1 MEMKLQDIREDK
13 SLWEKKH
20 LEGVGKVLLVE
31 ESYYDGIVECVK
43 KTNMVQMNFYKVMF
57 AFCDNIKVIRA
68 KNRFEAV
75 GYYLMDVIGYGD
87 IHDVIV
93 EEMEPTEKV
102 EWECIGFPVYKMLEE
117 IHLERETVWS
127 DDTPYL
133 VVGLEN

>member
-1 MEMKLQDIREDK
+1 MNLTDIKGDK

-31 ESYYDGIVECVK
+31 ESYYDRIIECVE
-43 KTNMVQMNFYKVMF
+43 KTNIIQMNFYKVMF
-57 AFCDNIKVIRA
+57 AFGNNIKVIRA

-75 GYYLMDVIGYGD
+75 GYYLMNVIGYGD
-87 IHDVIV
+87 IHDVVV

-102 EWECIGFPVYKMLEE
+102 EWECIGFPVYKTLEE
-117 IHLERETVWS
+117 IHTENETVWS
-127 DDTPYL
+127 DDTPYV